1 MEEKLTTLE
10 KYGYIYHMVGMNP
23 ITRKELREKIK
34 KDSPKMSETTLKKY
48 SDAPFDGAYPM
59 FVVKDDKATLDITA
73 FRGFI
78 EELCKYVGTD
88 AAVLFTGPAPAP
100 GGRKG
105 DNPQIAKVPNKAE
118 NPQILIERKKNTE
131 LSKQIADL
139 EKQIEEL
146 RLENQKIVADSVL
159 ANMSKEVNI
168 STVRV
173 FGKAVEEDIFLHN
186 VSDVLGEVRDVSK
199 VGGIRQSFYVK
210 DSDKA
215 KELTVQ
221 NARSKVAEILFR
233 SKFFEKLF
241 RDSCAYE
248 KKVSG
253 KVDITASQM
262 DANRRKS
269 IDLLLSDDKL
279 SNRAKMPKEKLSWD
293 YLKENGMLD
302 DEMMEYLA
310 DRIGAGYGFLISGRG
325 GSGKSTL
332 LNNMVD
338 WIPFNQSI
346 LVSQESDE
354 LYSNVHPQIQFEHTM
369 TVRKN
374 DVVTDFTLEDE
385 LRLGLLQDIDNFII
399 GEIKGGEA
407 LHVFTTAMSTGARF
421 FGTIHSNDA
430 RSSVTRLAQCARYVS
445 DYPMETLEEMLT
457 CMPFVLIHMSHF
469 SIDEIVEIDGWDAT
483 NKKLKFAQVYRKEC
497 K

>member
-1 MEEKLTTLE
+1 MMQKLQYQKKTDGSLIQEPSLYKVSSIFKESELTDMFLKLKANVCDLNPALVTKCITGTEQDFIMLMNRAKEFIEFKYPRAGPDEKKKLLDMFQQCVFGYYVLTPL
-10 KYGYIYHMVGMNP
+10 
-23 ITRKELREKIK
+23 ITAKDVSDIK
-34 KDSPKMSETTLKKY
+34 VLD
-48 SDAPFDGAYPM
+48 FDHI
-59 FVVKDDKATLDITA
+59 VVKANGERYVADIS
-73 FRGFI
+73 FFS
-78 EELCKYVGTD
+78 EEDYKSWYERIHRIHRLGRAEEFALGHCTD
-88 AAVLFTGPAPAP
+88 
-100 GGRKG
+100 RKG
-105 DNPQIAKVPNKAE
+105 VDAFYLRIDVQHSCITSTE
-118 NPQILIERKKNTE
+118 KN
-131 LSKQIADL
+131 
-139 EKQIEEL
+139 
-146 RLENQKIVADSVL
+146 
-159 ANMSKEVNI
+159 NI
-168 STVRV
+168 
-173 FGKAVEEDIFLHN
+173 H
-186 VSDVLGEVRDVSK
+186 
-199 VGGIRQSFYVK
+199 IR
-210 DSDKA
+210 
-215 KELTVQ
+215 
-221 NARSKVAEILFR
+221 
-233 SKFFEKLF
+233 
-241 RDSCAYE
+241 
-248 KKVSG
+248 
-253 KVDITASQM
+253 
-262 DANRRKS
+262 
-269 IDLLLSDDKL
+269 
-279 SNRAKMPKEKLSWD
+279 KMPKEKLTWD

-310 DRIGAGYGFLISGRG
+310 DRIASGYGFLISGRG

-497 K
+497 

>member
-1 MEEKLTTLE
+1 
-10 KYGYIYHMVGMNP
+10 
-23 ITRKELREKIK
+23 
-34 KDSPKMSETTLKKY
+34 
-48 SDAPFDGAYPM
+48 
-59 FVVKDDKATLDITA
+59 
-73 FRGFI
+73 
-78 EELCKYVGTD
+78 
-88 AAVLFTGPAPAP
+88 
-100 GGRKG
+100 
-105 DNPQIAKVPNKAE
+105 
-118 NPQILIERKKNTE
+118 
-131 LSKQIADL
+131 
-139 EKQIEEL
+139 
-146 RLENQKIVADSVL
+146 
-159 ANMSKEVNI
+159 
-168 STVRV
+168 
-173 FGKAVEEDIFLHN
+173 
-186 VSDVLGEVRDVSK
+186 
-199 VGGIRQSFYVK
+199 
-210 DSDKA
+210 
-215 KELTVQ
+215 
-221 NARSKVAEILFR
+221 
-233 SKFFEKLF
+233 
-241 RDSCAYE
+241 
-248 KKVSG
+248 
-253 KVDITASQM
+253 
-262 DANRRKS
+262 
-269 IDLLLSDDKL
+269 
-279 SNRAKMPKEKLSWD
+279 
-293 YLKENGMLD
+293 
-302 DEMMEYLA
+302 
-310 DRIGAGYGFLISGRG
+310 
-325 GSGKSTL
+325 
-332 LNNMVD
+332 MVD

>member
-1 MEEKLTTLE
+1 MQKLQYQKKTDGSLIQE
-10 KYGYIYHMVGMNP
+10 SSLYKVSSIF
-23 ITRKELREKIK
+23 
-34 KDSPKMSETTLKKY
+34 KDSELTDMFLKLKANVCDLNPALVTKCITGTEQDFIMLMNRAKEFVEFNY
-48 SDAPFDGAYPM
+48 PRAGPDVKRKLLDMFQQCVFGYYVLTPLIIAKDVSDIKVLGFDHI
-59 FVVKDDKATLDITA
+59 VVKANGERYVADISFFSEDDYKSWYERIHRIHKLGRA
-73 FRGFI
+73 
-78 EELCKYVGTD
+78 EEFALGHCTD
-88 AAVLFTGPAPAP
+88 
-100 GGRKG
+100 RKG
-105 DNPQIAKVPNKAE
+105 VDAFYLRIDVQHSCITSTE
-118 NPQILIERKKNTE
+118 KN
-131 LSKQIADL
+131 
-139 EKQIEEL
+139 
-146 RLENQKIVADSVL
+146 
-159 ANMSKEVNI
+159 NI
-168 STVRV
+168 
-173 FGKAVEEDIFLHN
+173 H
-186 VSDVLGEVRDVSK
+186 
-199 VGGIRQSFYVK
+199 IR
-210 DSDKA
+210 
-215 KELTVQ
+215 
-221 NARSKVAEILFR
+221 
-233 SKFFEKLF
+233 
-241 RDSCAYE
+241 
-248 KKVSG
+248 
-253 KVDITASQM
+253 
-262 DANRRKS
+262 
-269 IDLLLSDDKL
+269 
-279 SNRAKMPKEKLSWD
+279 KMPKEKLSWD

-310 DRIGAGYGFLISGRG
+310 DRIGAGFGFLISGRG

-469 SIDEIVEIDGWDAT
+469 SIDEIVEIDGWDAI

>member
-1 MEEKLTTLE
+1 MQKLQYQKKTDGSLIQEPSLYKVSSIFKENELADMFLKLKANVCDLNPALVTKCITGTEQDFIMLMNRAKE
-10 KYGYIYHMVGMNP
+10 FVEFNYPRAGPDVKRKLLDMFQQCVFGYYVLTPLIIAKDVSD
-23 ITRKELREKIK
+23 IK
-34 KDSPKMSETTLKKY
+34 VLG
-48 SDAPFDGAYPM
+48 FDHI
-59 FVVKDDKATLDITA
+59 VVKANGERYVADISFFSEDDYKSWYERIHRIHKLGRA
-73 FRGFI
+73 
-78 EELCKYVGTD
+78 EEFALGHCTD
-88 AAVLFTGPAPAP
+88 
-100 GGRKG
+100 RKG
-105 DNPQIAKVPNKAE
+105 VDAFYLRIDVQHACITSTE
-118 NPQILIERKKNTE
+118 KN
-131 LSKQIADL
+131 
-139 EKQIEEL
+139 
-146 RLENQKIVADSVL
+146 
-159 ANMSKEVNI
+159 NI
-168 STVRV
+168 
-173 FGKAVEEDIFLHN
+173 H
-186 VSDVLGEVRDVSK
+186 
-199 VGGIRQSFYVK
+199 IR
-210 DSDKA
+210 
-215 KELTVQ
+215 
-221 NARSKVAEILFR
+221 
-233 SKFFEKLF
+233 
-241 RDSCAYE
+241 
-248 KKVSG
+248 
-253 KVDITASQM
+253 
-262 DANRRKS
+262 
-269 IDLLLSDDKL
+269 
-279 SNRAKMPKEKLSWD
+279 KMPKEKLSWE

-469 SIDEIVEIDGWDAT
+469 SIDEIVEIDGWDVT

>member
-1 MEEKLTTLE
+1 MQKLQYQKKTDGSLIQEPSLYKVSSIFKESELTDMFLKLKANVCDLNPALVTKCITGTE
-10 KYGYIYHMVGMNP
+10 QDFIMLMNRAKEFVEFNYPRAGPDVKRKLLDMFQQCVFGYYVLTPLIIAKDVSD
-23 ITRKELREKIK
+23 IK
-34 KDSPKMSETTLKKY
+34 VLG
-48 SDAPFDGAYPM
+48 FDHI
-59 FVVKDDKATLDITA
+59 VVKANGERYVADISFFSEDDYKSWYERIHRIHKLGRT
-73 FRGFI
+73 
-78 EELCKYVGTD
+78 EEFALGHCTD
-88 AAVLFTGPAPAP
+88 
-100 GGRKG
+100 RKG
-105 DNPQIAKVPNKAE
+105 VDAFYLRIDVQHACITSTE
-118 NPQILIERKKNTE
+118 KN
-131 LSKQIADL
+131 
-139 EKQIEEL
+139 
-146 RLENQKIVADSVL
+146 
-159 ANMSKEVNI
+159 NI
-168 STVRV
+168 
-173 FGKAVEEDIFLHN
+173 H
-186 VSDVLGEVRDVSK
+186 
-199 VGGIRQSFYVK
+199 IR
-210 DSDKA
+210 
-215 KELTVQ
+215 
-221 NARSKVAEILFR
+221 
-233 SKFFEKLF
+233 
-241 RDSCAYE
+241 
-248 KKVSG
+248 
-253 KVDITASQM
+253 
-262 DANRRKS
+262 
-269 IDLLLSDDKL
+269 
-279 SNRAKMPKEKLSWD
+279 KMPKEKLSWE